1 MESGQTELKAKIM
14 NDVEAELDGMLKWD
28 EATGR
33 VLTLHEMEE
42 RVLEIRQRVGER
54 VIKELLEYQ
63 ASKLKEEAPV
73 SAVSGKRLHN
83 KGKKKRDRDAAGPSE
98 L

>member
-1 MESGQTELKAKIM
+1 
-14 NDVEAELDGMLKWD
+14 MLKWD
-28 EATGR
+28 EASGR
-33 VLTLHEMEE
+33 LLTLHEMEE
-42 RVLEIRQRVGER
+42 RVLEIRQRVGEHPLEGVSR

-63 ASKLKEEAPV
+63 ASKLPEEVPV

-83 KGKKKRDRDAAGPSE
+83 KGKKKRDRDAVGAGE